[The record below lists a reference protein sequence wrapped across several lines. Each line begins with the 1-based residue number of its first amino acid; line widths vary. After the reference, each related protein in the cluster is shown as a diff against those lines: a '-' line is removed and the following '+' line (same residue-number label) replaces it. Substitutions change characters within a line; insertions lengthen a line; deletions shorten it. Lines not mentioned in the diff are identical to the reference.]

1 MYKFHY
7 KNIERKYNPKLFFKD
22 ADSLVYEIETK
33 DVYKDF
39 YGIKN
44 LFDFSDYSR
53 DLKFFNPV
61 NEKSNW

>member
-22 ADSLVYEIETK
+22 ADSLVHEIETK

-61 NEKSNW
+61 NKKSN

>member
-7 KNIERKYNPKLFFKD
+7 KNIERKYNSKLLFKD

-44 LFDFSDYSR
+44 SFDFSDYSR

-61 NEKSNW
+61 NKKSNW

>member
-7 KNIERKYNPKLFFKD
+7 KNIEKKYNSKLLFKD

-39 YGIKN
+39 YGNKN
-44 LFDFSDYSR
+44 LFDSSDFSR
-53 DLKFFNPV
+53 DLKFFNPA
-61 NEKSNW
+61 NKKK

>member
-7 KNIERKYNPKLFFKD
+7 KNIERKYNPKLLFKD
-22 ADSLVYEIETK
+22 ADSLVCETETK

-61 NEKSNW
+61 NKKSNW

>member
-7 KNIERKYNPKLFFKD
+7 KNIEKKYYSKLLFKD

-39 YGIKN
+39 YGNKN
-44 LFDFSDYSR
+44 LFDSSDFSR
-53 DLKFFNPV
+53 DLKFFNSV
-61 NEKSNW
+61 NKKSN

>member
-7 KNIERKYNPKLFFKD
+7 KNIERKYNPKFLFKD
-22 ADSLVYEIETK
+22 ADSLVYETETK
-33 DVYKDF
+33 DVYKYF

-61 NEKSNW
+61 NKKSN

>member
-1 MYKFHY
+1 M
-7 KNIERKYNPKLFFKD
+7 LFKD

-61 NEKSNW
+61 NKKSN

>member
-7 KNIERKYNPKLFFKD
+7 KNIERKYNPKLLLKD
-22 ADSLVYEIETK
+22 ADSLVYETETK